1 MRVALAWLLLVLASQ
16 LWPQEH
22 TARAAVA
29 ADAEWSSHRS
39 FVDASPA
46 TTRRPVLDEAVDLD
60 EDDDPSG
67 THSRKS
73 SRISQL
79 RGRSGPRLARTARSH
94 TSRLYVRHR
103 ALLR

>member
-22 TARAAVA
+22 TARAAVP
-29 ADAEWSSHRS
+29 ADAEWSSPRG

-46 TTRRPVLDEAVDLD
+46 TPHRPVLDEVVDLD

-67 THSRKS
+67 AHSRKS
-73 SRISQL
+73 SRVSQL
-79 RGRSGPRLARTARSH
+79 RDRTGRRLTRAARSH